1 MKIIVERLAD
11 APVPLGG
18 VEMVERKG
26 AGHPDT
32 LCDGVA
38 EALSVALSRHY
49 LEKAGRI
56 LHHNLD
62 KCVLAGGKS
71 EVSYGGGRVL
81 VPMEFILIGRA
92 SDGAFPLEDVAR
104 DAAERQLSRTLRY
117 IDIKK
122 DVKVN
127 VKIRPGSREL
137 VKVFDSPASM
147 PLANDTSIGVGYA
160 PLSPLEALVLELDG
174 YICSVPF
181 RESRPEIGEDIKIM
195 AVRSGTDVHLA
206 VAAAFVDRH
215 VYSAGD
221 YLEKKHTVAAMLEQK
236 ASDLYGGH
244 VRASLNAADRGEEGA
259 FYLTVT
265 GTSAESGDDG
275 AVGRGNRVNGLI
287 TPYRPMV
294 MEAAAG
300 KNPVNHVGK
309 LYNVAASNMASAL
322 SAVPGVPES
331 QVYMVSLIGS
341 PIGQPQLIN
350 VKVRSELSEKE
361 LRHAVEREVQN
372 TLGSLGGLWK
382 GLLEGRY
389 RLF

>member
-1 MKIIVERLAD
+1 
-11 APVPLGG
+11 
-18 VEMVERKG
+18 MVERKG

-32 LCDGVA
+32 LCDLVA
-38 EALSVALSRHY
+38 EELSRALSLHY
-49 LEKAGRI
+49 IEKAGRI

-62 KCVLAGGKS
+62 KCVLAGGRS

-81 VPMEFILIGRA
+81 EPMEFILIGRA

-104 DAAERQLSRTLRY
+104 GAVEHSLSERLRY
-117 IDIKK
+117 LDVNNDIK
-122 DVKVN
+122 VE

-137 VKVFDSPASM
+137 VQVFDSPASM
-147 PLANDTSIGVGYA
+147 PLANDTSMGVGYA
-160 PLSPLEALVLELDG
+160 PLSPLEGLALELDEYLG
-174 YICSVPF
+174 STPF
-181 RESRPEIGEDIKIM
+181 RESHPEVGEDVKIL

-215 VYSAGD
+215 VRSAGD
-221 YLEKKHTVAAMLEQK
+221 YLEKKRSVAAMLELK
-236 ASDLYGGH
+236 AGDLHGRR
-244 VRASLNAADRGEEGA
+244 VSVSLNAADREKEGV

-294 MEAAAG
+294 MEATAG

-309 LYNVAASNMASAL
+309 LYNVAASNMAFAL
-322 SAVPGVPES
+322 SAVQGIRET

-341 PIGQPQLIN
+341 PIDRPQLIN
-350 VKVRSELSEKE
+350 VKLRTELSEKE
-361 LRHAVEREVQN
+361 LHHAVELEVQN
-372 TLGSLGGLWK
+372 TLGSLGGLWR
-382 GLLEGRY
+382 GLLEGRH